1 MIDNPS
7 IKSMKVSK
15 KISKGNSSKR
25 ITEKLNKKTFLL
37 QFLPD
42 SIQYLEPKKHV
53 MFQEK
58 KLKTAYLIDI
68 VHSMILKYYFK
79 KENKFPLNAT
89 VLKDKYGYL
98 YNYYIKYLVSNNII
112 YMKTN
117 YKKGYS
123 SRIYSLDDKIF
134 KSKIK
139 RYRNKDK
146 VLLKKYKKKVYQ
158 SIDFSDDEN
167 YLIDKVVRE
176 KLISDLF
183 NVEIQYDRSI
193 FFLDSLKDKDF
204 DIYNRNVYSV
214 DCINDKHMFYH
225 FDNYGRMHT
234 NFTILRS
241 FIRKNCL
248 LIDGEE
254 TCEID
259 IKNSQPLFLSKLI
272 NDTGTNWVK
281 KEEFDI
287 FRQLTLNGNYYQ
299 YLMNVLGLKER
310 KQAKELTYKV
320 LFGRNATS
328 SKADKMFRKVFPT
341 IHNFIK
347 LYKKESGDYK
357 MMAYDLQKA
366 ESNLIFN
373 NIIKRL
379 IDEYPEIKM
388 ITVHDSIVIQR
399 KWRDIVNAIFEI
411 ELKKELNFNENL
423 LS

>member
-1 MIDNPS
+1 MIYTAS
-7 IKSMKVSK
+7 IKNMKVSQKISKNKSLK
-15 KISKGNSSKR
+15 KIS
-25 ITEKLNKKTFLL
+25 EKLDRKTFLL
-37 QFLPD
+37 QFLPEL
-42 SIQYLEPKKHV
+42 IQHLESQKYVTFK
-53 MFQEK
+53 EE
-58 KLKTAYLIDI
+58 KLKTSYLIDI
-68 VHSMILKYYFK
+68 VHNMILKYYFK

-98 YNYYIKYLVSNNII
+98 YNYYINYLIDTGVIV
-112 YMKTN
+112 MKSN
-117 YKKGYS
+117 YKKGFS
-123 SRIYSLDDKIF
+123 SRIYSLNDKIF

-146 VLLKKYKKKVYQ
+146 VLLKKYKKKVFD
-158 SIDFSDDEN
+158 SLDFSNDEN
-167 YLIDKVVRE
+167 YLIDKDVRE

-183 NVEIQYDRSI
+183 SVDIEYDRSI

-214 DCINDKHMFYH
+214 DCINDKHIFYH
-225 FDNYGRMHT
+225 FDSYGRMHT

-299 YLMNVLGLKER
+299 YLMNVLNIKDR
-310 KQAKELTYKV
+310 KLAKELTYKV
-320 LFGRNATS
+320 LFGRNGS
-328 SKADKMFRKVFPT
+328 SNADKMFKDVFPT
-341 IHNFIK
+341 IHHFIK

-366 ESNLIFN
+366 ESNLVFN
-373 NIIKRL
+373 RIIKR
-379 IDEYPEIKM
+379 IINEYPEIKM
-388 ITVHDSIVIQR
+388 ITVHDSIVIPKR
-399 KWRDIVNAIFEI
+399 WKEVVNFIFED
-411 ELKKELNFNENL
+411 ELRNELNF
-423 LS
+423 